1 MDGGRALT
9 IEQQRKIL
17 ERGVEEILPAGE
29 LEPLLRL
36 AEKERRPLR
45 VKLGIDPT
53 ASDIH
58 LGFAVVLR
66 KLRQFQNLGHT
77 ACLVIGDFTASIGD
91 PTGRSKTRPILSRA
105 DIERNIQSYE
115 QQLYRIL
122 DPDRTEIFYNG
133 DWLAEMRFADVVQ
146 LASQYTAA
154 RILERDDFAKRVEDQ
169 QPVYIHEMLYPLCQG
184 QDSVQIR
191 SDIELGGS
199 DQKFNN
205 LVGRDLQRNAGQRP
219 QLVML
224 MPLLVGTDGVE
235 KMSKS
240 LGNYIA
246 IDESP
251 EEQFGKTMS
260 IPDEQIV
267 PYMELAAGAS
277 PEEAEAAR
285 AENNPMAAKT
295 ALAKRIAALYH
306 GLEAAERAAE
316 HFAAT
321 VRRRETP
328 DEMPTLNAAPL
339 IENSGEK
346 GGEKEGVWIVKL
358 IAEAGFADSNS
369 AARRLIQQGAVSIDG
384 ERITDANAQV
394 FPDDGAVLKAGKR
407 RFVRLVMK

>member
-1 MDGGRALT
+1 MDGGRDLA
-9 IEQQRKIL
+9 IEQQREIL

-29 LEPLLRL
+29 LEPLLR
-36 AEKERRPLR
+36 AAQRENRPLR

-53 ASDIH
+53 APDIH

-66 KLRQFQNLGHT
+66 KLRQFQDLGHT

-91 PTGRSKTRPILSRA
+91 PTGRSKTRPVLSRA
-105 DIERNIQSYE
+105 DIERNVHSYE
-115 QQLYRIL
+115 QHLYRIL
-122 DPDRTEIFYNG
+122 DPDRTELFYNG

-154 RILERDDFAKRVEDQ
+154 RILERDDFAKRMEEQ

-184 QDSVQIR
+184 HDSVQIQA
-191 SDIELGGS
+191 DIELGGS

-205 LVGRDLQRNAGQRP
+205 LVGRDLQRSAGQRP
-219 QLVML
+219 QIVML

-246 IDESP
+246 IDEPP
-251 EEQFGKTMS
+251 EEQFGKAMS
-260 IPDEQIV
+260 IPDEQIAE
-267 PYMELAAGAS
+267 YLEFAADAP
-277 PEEAEAAR
+277 PEEIEAAR
-285 AENNPMAAKT
+285 AGQNPMAAKT
-295 ALAKRIAALYH
+295 SLAKRIAALYH
-306 GLEAAERAAE
+306 GSEAAERAAE

-321 VRRRETP
+321 VRRQEAP
-328 DEMPTLNAAPL
+328 DDMPELNAAPL
-339 IENSGEK
+339 IENSGNNS
-346 GGEKEGVWIVKL
+346 GENGGVWIVKL
-358 IAEAGFADSNS
+358 IAAAFGESNS

-384 ERITDANAQV
+384 ERVADSNAHV
-394 FPDDGAVLKAGKR
+394 FPVDGAVLKAGKR

>member
-1 MDGGRALT
+1 MDGARALT

-36 AEKERRPLR
+36 AQSENRPLR

-66 KLRQFQNLGHT
+66 KLRQFQDLGHT

-91 PTGRSKTRPILSRA
+91 PTGRSKTRPILSRG
-105 DIERNIQSYE
+105 DIEQNIQSYE

-191 SDIELGGS
+191 ADIELGGS

-224 MPLLVGTDGVE
+224 TPLLVGTDGVE

-246 IDESP
+246 IDEPP

-267 PYMELAAGAS
+267 PYMELAADAS
-277 PEEAEAAR
+277 PEEIEAAR

-306 GLEAAERAAE
+306 GHEAAERAAE

-339 IENSGEK
+339 IEKN
-346 GGEKEGVWIVKL
+346 GEKEGVWIVKL
-358 IAEAGFADSNS
+358 IVEAGFADSNS

-394 FPDDGAVLKAGKR
+394 YPKDGAVLKAGKR

>member
-29 LEPLLRL
+29 LEPLLRI
-36 AEKERRPLR
+36 AQSENRPLR

-66 KLRQFQNLGHT
+66 KLRQFQDLGHT

-91 PTGRSKTRPILSRA
+91 PSGRSKTRPVLSRA
-105 DIERNIQSYE
+105 EIERNVHSYE

-122 DPDRTEIFYNG
+122 DPDRTEISYNG
-133 DWLAEMRFADVVQ
+133 DWLAEMRFADVIQ

-154 RILERDDFAKRVEDQ
+154 RMLERDDFAKRIEDQ
-169 QPVYIHEMLYPLCQG
+169 QPVYIHETLYPLCQG

-191 SDIELGGS
+191 ADIELGGS

-240 LGNYIA
+240 LDNYIG
-246 IDESP
+246 IDEPP
-251 EEQFGKTMS
+251 EEQFGKAMS
-260 IPDEQIV
+260 IPDEQIAA
-267 PYMELAAGAS
+267 YLELATDAP
-277 PEEAEAAR
+277 PEEIEAAR
-285 AENNPMAAKT
+285 GAQNPMAAKT
-295 ALAKRIAALYH
+295 ALAKRVAALYH
-306 GLEAAERAAE
+306 GREAAERAAE
-316 HFAAT
+316 HFAST
-321 VRRRETP
+321 VRRREAP
-328 DEMPTLNAAPL
+328 DEMPELNAAPL
-339 IENSGEK
+339 IEDNGK
-346 GGEKEGVWIVKL
+346 NKGVWIVKL
-358 IAEAGFADSNS
+358 IAAAGFAESNS

-384 ERITDANAQV
+384 ERITDANAHV
-394 FPDDGAVLKAGKR
+394 SPADGAVLKAGKR
-407 RFVRLVMK
+407 RFARLVMK